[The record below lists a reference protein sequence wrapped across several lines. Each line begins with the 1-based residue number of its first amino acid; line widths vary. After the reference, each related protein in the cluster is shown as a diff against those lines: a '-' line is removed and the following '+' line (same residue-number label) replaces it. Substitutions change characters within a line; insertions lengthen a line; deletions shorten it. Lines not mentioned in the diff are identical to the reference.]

1 MIQLCQVGTGRMGLT
16 HAENISRN
24 PRCRLRYIVDADE
37 ATAEK
42 VAHRFGARCADL
54 EAAFGDP
61 DVDGF
66 VIVTPTETHADL
78 IEASCRAGKPVFCE
92 KPIDLNLDRAKQVS
106 AVVTETG
113 VKVVIGFNRRFD
125 PSYEQAHRLVRDG
138 RVGDV
143 ELVVITGRD
152 WPAPSIDYI
161 RTSGGIFRDLTIH
174 DFDMAR
180 WLLGEEPVEVFA
192 TGSCLVDKRIGEV
205 GDIDTAL
212 VTLKTASG
220 ALCQI
225 NNSRR
230 AVYGYDQRIE
240 VFGSEGMV
248 RARNQ
253 SPTSVEVLDEKGRL
267 SDKLLRSFSERF
279 AEGYRREIDHF
290 LDCVEGKSNPLAG
303 VDDGCRALILADAA
317 AKSLDAGVPVM
328 LGQA

>member
-1 MIQLCQVGTGRMGLT
+1 MIQLCQVGSGRMGLT

-24 PRCRLRYIVDADE
+24 SRCRLRYVVDVDKAS
-37 ATAEK
+37 AEE
-42 VAHRFGARCADL
+42 VAHRFGARCTDL
-54 EAAFGDP
+54 DKAFSDP
-61 DVDGF
+61 EVDGF

-92 KPIDLNLDRAKQVS
+92 KPIDLHIDRAKQVS

-113 VKVVIGFNRRFD
+113 IKVVIGFNRRFD
-125 PSYEQAHRLVRDG
+125 PSYERAHKLVREG
-138 RVGDV
+138 RVGDI
-143 ELVVITGRD
+143 ELVAITGRD
-152 WPAPSIDYI
+152 WPAPSVDYI

-174 DFDMAR
+174 DFDTAR
-180 WLLGEEPVEVFA
+180 WLLDEEPVEVFA
-192 TGSCLVDKRIGEV
+192 TGSCLVDKKIGEV

-240 VFGSEGMV
+240 VFGSKGMV
-248 RARNQ
+248 RARNR
-253 SPTSVEVLDEKGRL
+253 SPTSVEVLDEEGRL
-267 SDKLLRSFSERF
+267 SDKLFRSFPERF

-290 LDCVEGKSNPLAG
+290 LDCVEGKCNPLVG
-303 VDDGCRALILADAA
+303 VDDGCCALILADAA
-317 AKSLDAGVPVM
+317 TKSLDTGVPVR
-328 LGQA
+328 LEKA